1 MWNWRRL
8 FGYSQTVYLIGSGAT
23 AADVYTESPEG
34 LAATVCAIER
44 LSTDVSRVRAKVVDA
59 AGIEVPSPVG
69 DLLNGS
75 ANRAQSGYAFRR
87 FLTAS
92 SLRYGNG
99 LAIIRR
105 NAAGGLE
112 ELIPV
117 LPHLVGMAWADT
129 GPVYRV
135 GGELLPA
142 DEVLHI
148 GAIPDP
154 TNPFWFLSP
163 LEAAPA
169 VFTTACGE
177 NTAHRTLAKTGL
189 PGKLAVESPNKLDD
203 GVIERIKRRFKELSK
218 EEDGVA
224 EPLVLQLG
232 MKANALFPNNSDW
245 ILKAREFSVRE
256 IARVFDV
263 PVELLHHAQ
272 LASQAETARA
282 YVDGGLARWASAWA
296 AEVQQK
302 LLPPGQRLVLE
313 TRALL
318 KGNLKDQGMGL
329 SKLVLAGVMTPN
341 EARTG
346 WLDLDRMQGGDEL
359 TVSMPGAALGNDMA
373 GQDQV
378 ANA

>member
-8 FGYSQTVYLIGSGAT
+8 FGYSQSVYLITSGASV
-23 AADVYTESPEG
+23 AESYEDPEG

-59 AGIEVPSPVG
+59 KGVEVPSPVA

-75 ANRAQSGYAFRR
+75 ANRYMSGYAYRR
-87 FLTAS
+87 FVSAAA
-92 SLRYGNG
+92 LRAGNSIS
-99 LAIIRR
+99 IIRR
-105 NAAGGLE
+105 NAVGGVE
-112 ELIPV
+112 ELVPTMPTAV
-117 LPHLVGMAWADT
+117 TMTWNDA
-129 GPVYRV
+129 GPVYNIA
-135 GGELLPA
+135 GERLPA
-142 DEVLHI
+142 EDVLHI

-154 TNPFWFLSP
+154 WYPGWYMSP
-163 LEAAPA
+163 LEAAA
-169 VFTTACGE
+169 SAFRTSCSE

-203 GVIERIKRRFKELSK
+203 GVIERIKRRFKELTN
-218 EEDGVA
+218 EQDGVA

-256 IARVFDV
+256 VARAFDV

-282 YVDGGLARWASAWA
+282 YVDGGLARWASAWS

-346 WLDLDRMQGGDEL
+346 YLDLDRMEGGDEL
-359 TVSMPGAALGNDMA
+359 NVSMPGAALGNDTA